1 MSNTESFLIV
11 DDLVGLNEVIDFEK
25 VAKLVSEYN
34 QTNAHQQN
42 ARIYSFSMTFNLEE
56 TKKKC
61 KPFWETITSNEDAE
75 R

>member
-11 DDLVGLNEVIDFEK
+11 DDLDGLNEVIDFEK
-25 VAKLVSEYN
+25 VAKLVSEHN
-34 QTNAHQQN
+34 QTDAYQQN
-42 ARIYSFSMTFNLEE
+42 ARIYSISMTFNLEE

-61 KPFWETITSNEDAE
+61 RPFWEAITSNEDAE